1 MGSRSEK
8 HEYKR
13 DGLKVNDSLD
23 NCETLLSEDERDEI
37 SQKSSTQ
44 FVTNFLRTL
53 NKEAGKKEA
62 QRKGRKCRTTTK
74 ATAELGHIARMED
87 FYTKLSRDI

>member
-37 SQKSSTQ
+37 S
-44 FVTNFLRTL
+44 
-53 NKEAGKKEA
+53 
-62 QRKGRKCRTTTK
+62 
-74 ATAELGHIARMED
+74 
-87 FYTKLSRDI
+87 